1 MKRLSMIEM
10 KAPFDALQNN
20 ELVLDVRSPLEF
32 AQGHVKG
39 AKNIPVDRVMNH
51 VDELKKYDAVFV
63 YCAAGMRSQTAC
75 QILGTLGLTN
85 LVCIDDGGYADW
97 EDAGFPCASIHS

>member
-1 MKRLSMIEM
+1 MKV
-10 KAPFDALQNN
+10 PFDSLKNN
-20 ELVLDVRSPLEF
+20 ELILDVRTAAEF
-32 AQGHVKG
+32 AQGHVTG

-51 VDELKKYDAVFV
+51 ADELKKYDALYV

-75 QILGTLGLTN
+75 QILSSLGLTN

-97 EDAGFPCASIHS
+97 EEAGFPHG